1 MQGGGKS
8 GGKSGRE
15 PGAKAR
21 GQAGREVSLQE
32 ERGGI
37 VEGRSG
43 GPEASV
49 AGGET
54 FPPCAPRP
62 PRSSHRVWLP
72 QACGGKATSKAGP
85 FSEAGT
91 EADDEAA
98 RYGAVVQAGSEAT
111 GDGNHLAMALESLV
125 TKASYH

>member
-1 MQGGGKS
+1 MALVPDGN
-8 GGKSGRE
+8 
-15 PGAKAR
+15 
-21 GQAGREVSLQE
+21 
-32 ERGGI
+32 
-37 VEGRSG
+37 
-43 GPEASV
+43 ASV
-49 AGGET
+49 ASQVFAAWATNLNLSSADVGCPSSGG
-54 FPPCAPRP
+54 A
-62 PRSSHRVWLP
+62 
-72 QACGGKATSKAGP
+72 GGAKATSKAGP